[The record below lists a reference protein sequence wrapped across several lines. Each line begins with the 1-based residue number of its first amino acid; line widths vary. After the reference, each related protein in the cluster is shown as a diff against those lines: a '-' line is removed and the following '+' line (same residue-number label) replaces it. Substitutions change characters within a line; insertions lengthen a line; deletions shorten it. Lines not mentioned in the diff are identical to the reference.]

1 MKLPKDQMFRVRTM
15 NSEYQ
20 LDEVGLWQNGMLY
33 AKYDEI
39 QSVGTMTQIWG
50 EVDDRLP
57 EIDEML
63 YVVYLR
69 EGVSPRYIRTS
80 LVKEIIS
87 NG

>member
-1 MKLPKDQMFRVRTM
+1 MKPFKIRTM
-15 NSEYQ
+15 NSIYE
-20 LDEVGLWQNGMLY
+20 LDQVGLWQNGMLY
-33 AKYDEI
+33 MAAEDITMVGSIDKYWELDRSSI
-39 QSVGTMTQIWG
+39 PCVG
-50 EVDDRLP
+50 
-57 EIDEML
+57 EML